1 MKEKRA
7 PLRFIRNL
15 FRSDIERV
23 ADMQLNFAKRVL
35 FVGATAAIGSSLF
48 YLFIYLQTGA
58 WQILANSIGV
68 ALALFS
74 IGMGYKSLL
83 NGKPNLT
90 AIFGLAAVIIAYSPG
105 ELFWAEA
112 TIYNL
117 LAGTILLILVS
128 LVLQVEMWKWA
139 GATAIYF
146 GIVTYANVV
155 VPFTRYNINH
165 SAALRFYIP
174 FVVILISLAMTWR
187 LVHVFQFGNIR
198 TRLVIAFLAVTIIPL
213 GLLAVVNNRLIQAT
227 LVENAN
233 QSLLNVASESA
244 RTVDDFIFNNLQ
256 TVKSEAQISA
266 FAEFLSHPINLQR
279 QEAQSDPIQ
288 NSLRTLQNKEI
299 SRIISYALLDRNGI
313 NVIDSNPVNIG
324 NDESQSEYFQTSFIE
339 GITFASEVVFAQDFT
354 GEGFFTGASIYFSAP
369 VIGSDMDTLG
379 VLRIQFDASV
389 LQDILEKSNDLAG
402 EESFGVLYQKVE
414 GRHLHIAHGTAPE
427 ILYTTMVEFSNT
439 VNMEDMQE
447 AGEIPSMENMEDMSM
462 GMSEIHLG
470 FAQVDEDPFFSA
482 PDLLTVD
489 RINQAAVLRL
499 SSQPNWIIAFFQ
511 PQDIFLIAAQQQS
524 AISTILVVV
533 MSALVAGIAVILS
546 QILSRPI
553 SELTEVAQKVASG
566 DLTAK
571 AKIYSK
577 DEFGILAASFN
588 NMTLQLTTL
597 VSGLEETVGNRT
609 ADLERRAIQMETAA
623 EVAREAA
630 AIRDLQELL
639 DQVSTLISE
648 RFGFYHTGIFLID
661 DTGEYAV
668 LQSANSE
675 GGQRMLARGHKLQVG
690 KVGVVGYS
698 AGQGEP
704 RIAQDVGADVIY
716 YDNPD
721 MPATRSEMALP
732 LMVRNQVIGVLD
744 VQSEQANA
752 FSAEDV
758 QVLQT
763 LADQIALAIENT
775 RLFQSSQDAIEEL
788 EYLYDREIGQAWKKR
803 IENKSSTYQYS
814 RTGSSR
820 SQNESTEY
828 FDENQ
833 QKISRPITFRG
844 HTIGS
849 LDLMREADQNP
860 WSDDEISLIEEIME
874 QTALALESA
883 RLSEQIRLR
892 SDQIQLLQ
900 EVTALAASTLDETI
914 LLETA
919 VQKILVGFNL
929 LNCSIVLFEPED
941 TTGTVAAI
949 ATLIPFRTRMDIGI
963 GSKINTNNELILEVI
978 RSKQTS
984 IIYDVHKDIEVSTI
998 FRNLIT
1004 DDAEAL
1010 ALVPMIVRDNV
1021 IGMISLVM
1029 AKDEQ
1034 LLSTEDLNLLN
1045 QISAQISGAID
1056 IAHLFEAE
1064 QEARQE
1070 ASERAEREH
1079 LVASITAKVRS
1090 SNDPQAIIQTAI
1102 KELRQALSHD
1112 VDNKTV
1118 ESLPTEHITPS
1129 DDNGHFTHNKKEEKT
1144 SL

>member
-1 MKEKRA
+1 
-7 PLRFIRNL
+7 
-15 FRSDIERV
+15 
-23 ADMQLNFAKRVL
+23 
-35 FVGATAAIGSSLF
+35 
-48 YLFIYLQTGA
+48 
-58 WQILANSIGV
+58 
-68 ALALFS
+68 
-74 IGMGYKSLL
+74 
-83 NGKPNLT
+83 
-90 AIFGLAAVIIAYSPG
+90 
-105 ELFWAEA
+105 
-112 TIYNL
+112 
-117 LAGTILLILVS
+117 
-128 LVLQVEMWKWA
+128 
-139 GATAIYF
+139 
-146 GIVTYANVV
+146 
-155 VPFTRYNINH
+155 
-165 SAALRFYIP
+165 
-174 FVVILISLAMTWR
+174 
-187 LVHVFQFGNIR
+187 
-198 TRLVIAFLAVTIIPL
+198 
-213 GLLAVVNNRLIQAT
+213 
-227 LVENAN
+227 
-233 QSLLNVASESA
+233 
-244 RTVDDFIFNNLQ
+244 
-256 TVKSEAQISA
+256 
-266 FAEFLSHPINLQR
+266 
-279 QEAQSDPIQ
+279 
-288 NSLRTLQNKEI
+288 
-299 SRIISYALLDRNGI
+299 
-313 NVIDSNPVNIG
+313 
-324 NDESQSEYFQTSFIE
+324 
-339 GITFASEVVFAQDFT
+339 
-354 GEGFFTGASIYFSAP
+354 
-369 VIGSDMDTLG
+369 
-379 VLRIQFDASV
+379 
-389 LQDILEKSNDLAG
+389 
-402 EESFGVLYQKVE
+402 
-414 GRHLHIAHGTAPE
+414 
-427 ILYTTMVEFSNT
+427 MVEFSNT

-447 AGEIPSMENMEDMSM
+447 AGEIPSMEDMSM

-489 RINQAAVLRL
+489 RINQVAVLRL

-533 MSALVAGIAVILS
+533 ISALVAGIAVIFS

-788 EYLYDREIGQAWKKR
+788 EYLYGREIGQAWKKR

-949 ATLIPFRTRMDIGI
+949 ATLIPFRTGMDIGI

-1090 SNDPQAIIQTAI
+1090 TNDPQAIIQTAI

-1112 VDNKTV
+1112 ADNKTV
-1118 ESLPTEHITPS
+1118 ESQPTENITPS

-1144 SL
+1144 NL